1 MYHRCALTETG
12 RVQSPGRLLFE
23 EKPYEKNTAVFRTQ
37 SCSFNVEKQEIRRIG
52 IAKKIGFQFW

>member
-12 RVQSPGRLLFE
+12 RVQSPGRLLFGRE
-23 EKPYEKNTAVFRTQ
+23 AYEKNTAVFRTQ

-52 IAKKIGFQFW
+52 IG